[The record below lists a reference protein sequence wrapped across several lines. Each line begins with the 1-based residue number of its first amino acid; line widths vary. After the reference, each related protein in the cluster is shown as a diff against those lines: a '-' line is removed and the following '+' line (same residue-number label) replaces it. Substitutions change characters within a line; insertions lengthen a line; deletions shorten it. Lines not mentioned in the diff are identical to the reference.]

1 MAERS
6 LSRPPSRQTA
16 RDVVADYLRKEI
28 LKGHLAPGERLA
40 VAELAEVLGVS
51 QTPVREALQ
60 QLTGDALVE
69 MSAFRGAHVAR
80 LSPDEFEE
88 TFLMRVPLEALAAEL
103 GAERIDEAG
112 IAEMER
118 ALAAMAAASERPD
131 IEDFLRND
139 REFHRAHFLASG
151 RESLWN
157 RIINMRYS
165 AERYSRLGFQ
175 LPGIGMAE
183 TVRTHGRVLDA
194 VRDHDGARARREL
207 LADLDASFKPI
218 YDELVRRAADPS
230 SE

>member
-88 TFLMRVPLEALAAEL
+88 TFLMRVPSRHSPQSS
-103 GAERIDEAG
+103 GPS
-112 IAEMER
+112 
-118 ALAAMAAASERPD
+118 ASTRP
-131 IEDFLRND
+131 
-139 REFHRAHFLASG
+139 AS
-151 RESLWN
+151 RRW
-157 RIINMRYS
+157 S
-165 AERYSRLGFQ
+165 APWR
-175 LPGIGMAE
+175 PW
-183 TVRTHGRVLDA
+183 
-194 VRDHDGARARREL
+194 
-207 LADLDASFKPI
+207 P
-218 YDELVRRAADPS
+218 RRASDPT
-230 SE
+230 